1 MEASGIAEAQRII
14 SNTINSQY
22 LQWKYIETLKDLMNS
37 KNSTIV
43 ITPFDQ
49 KLTPLLN
56 LNQK

>member
-1 MEASGIAEAQRII
+1 VEASGIAEAQKII

-22 LQWKYIETLKDLMNS
+22 LQWKYIEALKDLMNS
-37 KNSTIV
+37 KNNTIV

-49 KLTPLLN
+49 KLTPLIN